1 MYSYRSLLKEEN
13 KILRCILINHLW
25 LFIFISIIN
34 ILLYRKM
41 FFLYKVYAAF
51 YLICTIIIILF
62 IFVPIYPLIL
72 IFKKKLYTNN
82 ILLLKKISFF
92 FIVIALFCGIL
103 INLMIFLNIYSLFT
117 FFRECPYNYSYND
130 IQNLYNIDPNTNISV
145 QNTNNKCSNKIC
157 LLIGTINN
165 GTELYSY
172 LCNFDSSY
180 DFDSFIDQLARKIF
194 SVSNKENNDKIKCR
208 IFDNDNENEEILA
221 QNEPINKQIIKSYYD
236 ICSVGNIFYRC
247 NRKEKPKNYKV
258 KTDSY
263 DFSCPIIYDNIVV
276 ILLGF
281 ISIIFNLIGS
291 LIIFLYEFL
300 IFRKILILYHNIYNF
315 EQGIKISLSGTTKN
329 SSQLK
334 PNSNNNI
341 VEVNSN
347 SNNSNINSRYL
358 IIDSNAPRN
367 QRNNIN
373 ENDINSNNEFNS
385 EDIISIR
392 KKKNSHS
399 QELPEDAINERNKIK
414 FDHIN
419 IKESKNELIDDKSN
433 NSNNTVEFRPIN
445 LKGID
450 DEKQGKYLTESN
462 NVINNFNSKLNK

>member
-1 MYSYRSLLKEEN
+1 MYRYNNLLKEEK

-41 FFLYKVYAAF
+41 LFLYKVYIAF

-72 IFKKKLYTNN
+72 IFKKKLYTKNV
-82 ILLLKKISFF
+82 LLLKKISFI
-92 FIVIALFCGIL
+92 FIFIALFCGIL
-103 INLMIFLNIYSLFT
+103 MNLMIFLNIYSLFT

-130 IQNLYNIDPNTNISV
+130 VQNLYNIDPNSNLSM
-145 QNTNNKCSNKIC
+145 QNSNNKCSNKIC
-157 LLIGTINN
+157 LLIDKINN
-165 GTELYSY
+165 GTKLYSY

-208 IFDNDNENEEILA
+208 IFDNDIENEEILT

-236 ICSVGNIFYRC
+236 ICSIDHIFYRC
-247 NRKEKPKNYKV
+247 NRKEKPKNYKI
-258 KTDSY
+258 KYDLY
-263 DFSCPIIYDNIVV
+263 DFSCPNLYDNIVV

-281 ISIIFNLIGS
+281 ISIIFNFIAS

-300 IFRKILILYHNIYNF
+300 IFRKILLLYHNIDNF
-315 EQGIKISLSGTTKN
+315 QQGIKISISGTTKN

-334 PNSNNNI
+334 PSSNNNV

-347 SNNSNINSRYL
+347 NNNSSNINSRYL
-358 IIDSNAPRN
+358 IIDSNARKN
-367 QRNNIN
+367 QQNNIN

-392 KKKNSHS
+392 KKKSSHS
-399 QELPEDAINERNKIK
+399 QELPEDVINDRNKIN
-414 FDHIN
+414 FNHIN

-433 NSNNTVEFRPIN
+433 NSNNTVEFRPIK
-445 LKGID
+445 LKGFD
-450 DEKQGKYLTESN
+450 DEKQEKYLTESN
-462 NVINNFNSKLNK
+462 NVINNFN